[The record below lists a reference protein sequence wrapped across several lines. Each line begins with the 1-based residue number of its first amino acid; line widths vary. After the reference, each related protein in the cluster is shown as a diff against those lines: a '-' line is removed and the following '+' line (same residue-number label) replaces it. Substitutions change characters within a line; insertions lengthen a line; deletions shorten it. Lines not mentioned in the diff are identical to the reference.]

1 MENQLTFSNTKT
13 GKLIPMPQVPIARAT
28 VVAEIVRQLGNWN
41 IETHQMGESL
51 RLKADL
57 VMNSLPP
64 GTSVELDFWLA
75 SGKIITANYREN
87 IHSWRWNE
95 NNTVRH
101 YEHGWRSM
109 NTWVSGQEILPG
121 FELDVEM
128 IEESILQQ
136 DSGSSSSDDDTR
148 FPCPKCTETF
158 TNNHRFTKH
167 FRIEHALKPRKQ
179 RVNHR
184 LSCVLN
190 VVKKKLCSSLIVV
203 RLILYKFRFI

>member
-1 MENQLTFSNTKT
+1 
-13 GKLIPMPQVPIARAT
+13 MPHPIARAA

-41 IETHQMGESL
+41 IETHQNGRITSSQGRFDFNVGGARTL
-51 RLKADL
+51 RAADVYIHTKTNDPFL
-57 VMNSLPP
+57 VSIGQDNNGQLQ
-64 GTSVELDFWLA
+64 G
-75 SGKIITANYREN
+75 N
-87 IHSWRWNE
+87 IHSWKWNE

-128 IEESILQQ
+128 IEESISQQ

-158 TNNHRFTKH
+158 TNNHRFKAFSNGT
-167 FRIEHALKPRKQ
+167 
-179 RVNHR
+179 
-184 LSCVLN
+184 CT
-190 VVKKKLCSSLIVV
+190 
-203 RLILYKFRFI
+203 